1 MRTRQRRIQIRMND
15 HELAKVDHAA
25 KKLGLNRSEYFR
37 HLINDRIPEDRPTK
51 DYLGTLIGLREIG
64 THITQIARVANTT
77 GVIDKSRFDDLY
89 REIIKL
95 IMDLID
101 EAEMPREAGK

>member
-15 HELAKVDHAA
+15 SELSKVDHGA

-37 HLINDRIPEDRPTK
+37 HIINDRMPEDRPPK
-51 DYLGTLIGLREIG
+51 DYLGTLIELREIG
-64 THITQIARVANTT
+64 KNITKIARVANTT

-89 REIIKL
+89 GEIIKL

-101 EAEMPREAGK
+101 EAEMPRAVKA